1 MNDSMDMNL
10 SKLQQIVKDREAWH
24 AAVHGVTKSWTWLS
38 DWTVSP
44 LPKYCICN
52 KCPFHGSFQ
61 EGWCQMEPGLL
72 LRFWLRSKTSSPSL
86 ATTTTAPSCHK
97 NNTFS
102 HNPLETALFLYSIGL
117 RPCLLFSYISTEIC
131 WKWQNVPIKI
141 NLLPLCLKTLD
152 QTIINSD
159 LKGMESVVPVTRS
172 RKKNQ

>member
-1 MNDSMDMNL
+1 MEFL
-10 SKLQQIVKDREAWH
+10 
-24 AAVHGVTKSWTWLS
+24 
-38 DWTVSP
+38 VSP

-61 EGWCQMEPGLL
+61 VGRCHGTRIACGN
-72 LRFWLRSKTSSPSL
+72 RFCLRSKTSSPSL
-86 ATTTTAPSCHK
+86 ATNTTGPSCNK
-97 NNTFS
+97 NSTFS

-141 NLLPLCLKTLD
+141 HLLPLCLKTLD

-159 LKGMESVVPVTRS
+159 LKGMQSVVPVTRS
-172 RKKNQ
+172 RKKINKEKPWDTTEEAKDIKIKKKVERKKNWGGNEK